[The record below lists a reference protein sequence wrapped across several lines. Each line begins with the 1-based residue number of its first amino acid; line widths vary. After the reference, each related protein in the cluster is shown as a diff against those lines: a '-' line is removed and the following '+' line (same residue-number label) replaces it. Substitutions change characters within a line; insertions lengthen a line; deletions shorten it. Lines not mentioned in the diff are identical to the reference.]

1 MHWFER
7 VVVRRH
13 LVRALEI
20 DWARRSLNARI
31 VAADLVEHGHVV
43 LRTSDS
49 GAFSVLHQLLDAT
62 RERPDIFLALRS
74 SCLGKLRLLSILL
87 HAWVMLTLKPLAV
100 PSVRVM
106 GKLVPFLS
114 NHLT

>member
-43 LRTSDS
+43 L
-49 GAFSVLHQLLDAT
+49 
-62 RERPDIFLALRS
+62 
-74 SCLGKLRLLSILL
+74 
-87 HAWVMLTLKPLAV
+87 
-100 PSVRVM
+100 
-106 GKLVPFLS
+106 
-114 NHLT
+114 